1 MAITVAGFPGIM
13 GQLFSWKT
21 RFTNQSIMFL
31 QGRLSVSFVFIVAK
45 REYIFSSNKH
55 GMSAL
60 YGMKTDVR

>member
-1 MAITVAGFPGIM
+1 M

-31 QGRLSVSFVFIVAK
+31 QGRLSLSYGIIVEK
-45 REYIFSSNKH
+45 RGYIFSSNKQ

-60 YGMKTDVR
+60 YGMKADVR